1 MIGHPDWPVGAHGI
15 GAYGSGQSLLT
26 VSSNADSASL
36 CWISWAVYSDSNKHP
51 AWVSES
57 ARKRKSLPW
66 WFSEVHQILL
76 SGHVPETTTF
86 CIVEMQNDTGILHPL
101 TDWLPAQFT
110 DTIICN
116 LAASSP
122 NIWWIIEKKH
132 CNYFVQLL
140 KLPPSSQPCA
150 FSHSLSQIKLCLIKL

>member
-1 MIGHPDWPVGAHGI
+1 MSRLWFCGYSSHQVGFFCFSDGS
-15 GAYGSGQSLLT
+15 SGQSLLT

-57 ARKRKSLPW
+57 ARKQKSLPR
-66 WFSEVHQILL
+66 WFSEVHRILL
-76 SGHVPETTTF
+76 SGHVPETTPF

-101 TDWLPAQFT
+101 TDWLPAQIT
-110 DTIICN
+110 DTIISN

-122 NIWWIIEKKH
+122 NIWWTIEKKH

-150 FSHSLSQIKLCLIKL
+150 FSHSLS